1 MTTRCRELAS
11 NLYARYSK
19 RLVFEHLFASHDSE
33 DQFHNFRGPHN
44 MKPPIPDEII
54 EELRKFDAATLSNAI
69 ERLDVRDR
77 IEGFTSR
84 EVRCRFPELP
94 AMVGYAVTCTADSTY
109 PGKPRVNKLREF
121 IDAVEAAPKPAVVVI
136 QNTGHDSLKSCF
148 IGDMICAAY
157 QKLGA
162 VGVVSDGGYRDLEGI
177 RKRAPGFHIF
187 GPGCVVSHG
196 NVVIMDIGVPVTVGG
211 MPVEP
216 GDLLYGDDNGVLRIP
231 NERAA
236 DVVEKAKVVHDVEGR
251 LFDYLE
257 KNDSV
262 TAEDLKRELGI

>member
-1 MTTRCRELAS
+1 MTTRCYELAT
-11 NLYARYSK
+11 NPYARYSK
-19 RLVFEHLFASHDSE
+19 RLVFEHLLTSHYGEEHS
-33 DQFHNFRGPHN
+33 HSFRGPHN
-44 MKPPIPDEII
+44 MKQPIPAEII
-54 EELRKFDAATLSNAI
+54 EELRKFDAATLSNAV
-69 ERLDVRDR
+69 ERLDIRDR
-77 IEGFTSR
+77 IEGFASR

-94 AMVGYAVTCTADSTY
+94 PLIGYAVTCTADSTY
-109 PGKPRVNKLREF
+109 PGKPRANKLGEF

-148 IGDMICAAY
+148 IGDMICAAF

-196 NVVIMDIGVPVTVGG
+196 NVGIMDIGPVTVGG

-262 TAEDLKRELGI
+262 TAEDLKRALGI

>member
-1 MTTRCRELAS
+1 
-11 NLYARYSK
+11 
-19 RLVFEHLFASHDSE
+19 
-33 DQFHNFRGPHN
+33 
-44 MKPPIPDEII
+44 MKQPIPAEII
-54 EELRKFDAATLSNAI
+54 EQLRKFDAATLSNAV
-69 ERLDVRDR
+69 ERLDIRDR

-94 AMVGYAVTCTADSTY
+94 PMIGYAVTCTADSTY

-121 IDAVEAAPKPAVVVI
+121 IDAVEAAPKPVVVVI

-162 VGVVSDGGYRDLEGI
+162 VGVVTDGGYRDLEGI

-196 NVVIMDIGVPVTVGG
+196 NVVIMDIGVPVSVGG

-216 GDLLYGDDNGVLRIP
+216 GDLLHGDDNGVLRIP
-231 NERAA
+231 NDRAA
-236 DVVEKAKVVHDVEGR
+236 DVVEKAKVVQDVEGR

-257 KNDSV
+257 KNNSV